1 MAQSRAL
8 GSRIS
13 DVLAK
18 VENDLEEIQ
27 KQFLINIAEDLVAP
41 ETSPIWSGQ
50 YITSH
55 SISTSS
61 SAGQFTGNVGEGG
74 WTEKTSVPEAYRSEA
89 RANLMSDIA
98 NLPPLAEKIYINN
111 NAPHA
116 QIVEYGGGRTR
127 AHAVFSSVRNR
138 AGLHLQTAINTVR
151 GTR

>member
-55 SISTSS
+55 SISTTS
-61 SAGQFTGNVGEGG
+61 SAGQFTSNLGG
-74 WTEKTSVPEAYRSEA
+74 WTEKTTVPEAYRSEA

-98 NLPPLAEKIYINN
+98 ALPPTAEKIYINN

-116 QIVEYGGGRTR
+116 RIVEFGGARTPAYG
-127 AHAVFSSVRNR
+127 VFSSVSNR
-138 AGLHLQTAINTVR
+138 AGLHLQKAVNTVR
-151 GTR
+151 GRQ

>member
-1 MAQSRAL
+1 MAQSRAI

-13 DVLAK
+13 GVLAK
-18 VENDLEEIQ
+18 IEADLEEIQ

-55 SISTSS
+55 SISTTS
-61 SAGQFTGNVGEGG
+61 SAGQFTGNIGG
-74 WTEKTSVPEAYRSEA
+74 GVTERTTVPEAYRAEA

-98 NLPPLAEKIYINN
+98 NLPPIAEKVYINN

-116 QIVEYGGGRTR
+116 QIVEYGGGRTP
-127 AHAVFSSVRNR
+127 AYGVFSSVSNR
-138 AGLHLQTAINTVR
+138 AGLHLQKAINTVR
-151 GTR
+151 GGQ

>member
-1 MAQSRAL
+1 MAQSRAI

-18 VENDLEEIQ
+18 VEKDLEEVQ
-27 KQFLINIAEDLVAP
+27 KEFLINIAEDLVAP

-61 SAGQFTGNVGEGG
+61 SAGRFTENVGG
-74 WTEKTSVPEAYRSEA
+74 WSERTSVPEAYRSEA

-98 NLPPLAEKIYINN
+98 ALPPVAEIVYINN
-111 NAPHA
+111 SAPHA
-116 QIVEYGGGRTR
+116 RIVEFGGGRTP
-127 AHAVFSSVRNR
+127 AHAVFSSVSNR
-138 AGLHLQTAINTVR
+138 AGIHLQNAVNTVR
-151 GTR
+151 GRR